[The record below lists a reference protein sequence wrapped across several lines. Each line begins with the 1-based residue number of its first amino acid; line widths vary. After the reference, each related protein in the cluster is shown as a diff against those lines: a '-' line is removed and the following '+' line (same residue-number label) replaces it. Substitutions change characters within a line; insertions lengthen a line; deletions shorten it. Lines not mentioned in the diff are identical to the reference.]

1 MYELTLFYSYLYI
14 AKTNDPTIIRYNP
27 SDQSITP
34 FYSATGSA
42 QSISVDEYD
51 NAIYWANYDGNSHRV
66 MRTLLNGETVDL
78 NITYSGEI
86 DVTSDVFNFYVLDKE
101 NNRIDQYLKTSLE
114 KQKNVTYN
122 GAIQDL
128 IIAYGEL
135 NFFETKQINFKVK
148 SLSDLLVFK
157 VWCCVSLPRSKAL
170 LTVRSFEL
178 EIKKY

>member
-1 MYELTLFYSYLYI
+1 VRTGSFLFYSYLYI
-14 AKTNDPTIIRYNP
+14 AKTNYPTIIRYNP

-34 FYSATGSA
+34 FNSTTGSA

-51 NAIYWANYDGNSHRV
+51 DVIYWANFDGNSHRV

-86 DVTSDVFNFYVLDKE
+86 DLTSDVFNFYVLDKQ

-122 GAIQDL
+122 GAIADL
-128 IIAYGEL
+128 IIAYGEFMFL
-135 NFFETKQINFKVK
+135 NV
-148 SLSDLLVFK
+148 
-157 VWCCVSLPRSKAL
+157 
-170 LTVRSFEL
+170 
-178 EIKKY
+178 